1 MRYKR
6 SVRSMTYL
14 KLLAAIIVTE
24 SLWNMNINVRAC
36 GTSVVIRAVDI
47 QLNVPPARL
56 SVLPGGVWGEWGDQH
71 DGSLRLHRHARLQD
85 QEQPGRQSGEA
96 RAMHDTSL
104 DPILWWNYIINKFN
118 SFHPVIDQQGEYSNE
133 QVVVFNPFTQNYIES
148 RKPNYFFYFTDP
160 CCFYGCLGNRRRPN
174 LCHCS
179 VPQNISAKKRWEW
192 QLNYRSL

>member
-1 MRYKR
+1 
-6 SVRSMTYL
+6 MTYL
-14 KLLAAIIVTE
+14 KLLAAIMVTE
-24 SLWNMNINVRAC
+24 SLWKMNINVRAC

-118 SFHPVIDQQGEYSNE
+118 SFHPVIDQQGEYL
-133 QVVVFNPFTQNYIES
+133 TQTSFVSMDSLEEGKIKKTKS
-148 RKPNYFFYFTDP
+148 LSTAPTYFSKKYQ
-160 CCFYGCLGNRRRPN
+160 YGSLITSHIYR
-174 LCHCS
+174 
-179 VPQNISAKKRWEW
+179 
-192 QLNYRSL
+192 QLVTSQRG

>member
-1 MRYKR
+1 MRYKK

-14 KLLAAIIVTE
+14 KLLAAIMVTE

-96 RAMHDTSL
+96 KLYHL
-104 DPILWWNYIINKFN
+104 ILFFATTKKLWKNKYFAFSHN
-118 SFHPVIDQQGEYSNE
+118 QM
-133 QVVVFNPFTQNYIES
+133 VVFNP
-148 RKPNYFFYFTDP
+148 
-160 CCFYGCLGNRRRPN
+160 
-174 LCHCS
+174 LCTRHDIFILSLDNEFISLVLS
-179 VPQNISAKKRWEW
+179 VSKDVFGAGKDKI
-192 QLNYRSL
+192 